1 MRDSFTI
8 LMVMFLPLIGTFFG
22 AAQTALAEASETQ
35 TQLSHPFPQASKPEL
50 TRPAAGGEPTEVKVL
65 LYIIDVDDV
74 DSANQ
79 SFAASVYYEALWH
92 NPHLRHENPEPI
104 MRGLTEVWTPQ
115 LVIVNQ
121 QQAWSAFP
129 ASVKIRPSGEVIHA
143 QKVWGWFSQP
153 LNLRDFPFDRQKL
166 TIHLVTAGLL
176 ESEVK
181 VVPLE
186 TAIGDR
192 SGIAP
197 NFSLPDFDVISWTVE
212 PRPYISF
219 EGEEGTAGFIMEIEI
234 ERRPSFFVWKV
245 IFPLCLIVIM
255 SWVPRW
261 IDPKHI
267 GTNVGIA
274 TTSFLTLVAYL
285 FAITVLLPRV
295 SYFTRMDEFI
305 MLSTLMVFIGLLH
318 TVATSVLAQ
327 TRTLSPLVAR
337 VDRFGQIV
345 YPVILIAVLWVAFAL

>member
-1 MRDSFTI
+1 MKITIAILTVMLSSFIVAFSGHAQPTPRA
-8 LMVMFLPLIGTFFG
+8 PL
-22 AAQTALAEASETQ
+22 ETESQ
-35 TQLSHPFPQASKPEL
+35 EPPLVLQEPKPEL
-50 TRPAAGGEPTEVKVL
+50 ARPTVWGEPTEVKAL
-65 LYIIDVDDV
+65 IYIIDVDDV

-79 SFAASVYYEALWH
+79 NFAASVFYQAHWH
-92 NPHLRHENPEPI
+92 NPLLRHEGPGPI
-104 MRGLTEVWTPQ
+104 IRRSTEVWTPQ
-115 LVIVNQ
+115 LVIINQ
-121 QQAWSAFP
+121 QQGWSAFP
-129 ASVKIRPSGEVIHA
+129 ASVKIFPNGEVVYA
-143 QKVWGWFSQP
+143 QKTWGWFSQP
-153 LNLRDFPFDRQKL
+153 LNLRNFPFDRQKL
-166 TIHLVTAGLL
+166 TIHLAAAGLL

-186 TAIGDR
+186 TGKGDR

-197 NFSLPDFDVISWTVE
+197 DFSVPDFDVISWTAG

-219 EGEEGTAGFIMEIEI
+219 EGEEGTAGFMMEMEI

-295 SYFTRMDEFI
+295 SYLTRMDEFI
-305 MLSTLMVFIGLLH
+305 LLSTLMVFIGLLH

-327 TRTLSPLVAR
+327 SSTPTPWVGRLDRSGR
-337 VDRFGQIV
+337 VV
-345 YPVILIAVLWVAFAL
+345 YPLILLAVLGISFAL